1 MFERVPELGLINKA
15 VHNFNI
21 GFRRLKC
28 SKYSAIVRQMWN
40 NQSWIVVVAP
50 VPDDEDPR
58 VVAVQAEPVGA
69 VVDAVVGRGVE
80 HPVQRAQARDQLGVD
95 PGTHT
100 L

>member
-1 MFERVPELGLINKA
+1 M
-15 VHNFNI
+15 
-21 GFRRLKC
+21 
-28 SKYSAIVRQMWN
+28 
-40 NQSWIVVVAP
+40 VAP

-95 PGTHT
+95 PATVQYSTVQYSTVQRAQARDQLGVDPGTHT

>member
-1 MFERVPELGLINKA
+1 M
-15 VHNFNI
+15 
-21 GFRRLKC
+21 
-28 SKYSAIVRQMWN
+28 
-40 NQSWIVVVAP
+40 VAP

-80 HPVQRAQARDQLGVD
+80 HPVQRTQARDQLGVD
-95 PGTHT
+95 PATHT

>member
-1 MFERVPELGLINKA
+1 M
-15 VHNFNI
+15 
-21 GFRRLKC
+21 
-28 SKYSAIVRQMWN
+28 
-40 NQSWIVVVAP
+40 VAP

-95 PGTHT
+95 PVTMHNVWT
-100 L
+100 LVQIFSEYCV